1 MIIIILIFFVFN
13 DYNTLRTS
21 VVFVDNGARKGFK
34 LKLLLCGPLL
44 GLGKVVILGFLLYLV
59 DHLNVVFI
67 ET

>member
-13 DYNTLRTS
+13 YYYALRAS
-21 VVFVDNGARKGFK
+21 IILVYDGASKGFK
-34 LKLLLCGPLL
+34 LKLLLSWPLL

-59 DHLNVVFI
+59 DHLNVVSI